1 MATVEAH
8 EMEWDHELPGC
19 FAAMTAPFGLHPN
32 DEERAFNWLT
42 SLRERKIGWSA
53 AKTQVEAYLKS
64 RGVRGG
70 EFTKQVER
78 AGAMLQPWLRD

>member
-1 MATVEAH
+1 MATVGAR

-53 AKTQVEAYLKS
+53 AKAQVEAYLK
-64 RGVRGG
+64 RHGVRGG

-78 AGAMLQPWLRD
+78 AREKLQPWLRD

>member
-1 MATVEAH
+1 MATVGAH
-8 EMEWDHELPGC
+8 EMEWDHELRGC

-32 DEERAFNWLT
+32 DEERAFNWLN

-53 AKTQVEAYLKS
+53 AKAQVEVFLKS
-64 RGVRGG
+64 HGVRGD

-78 AGAMLQPWLRD
+78 ARAILQPWLRD

>member
-1 MATVEAH
+1 MAALGDRK
-8 EMEWDHELPGC
+8 MEWDHELPGC

-53 AKTQVEAYLKS
+53 AKVQIEAYLKS
-64 RGVRGG
+64 HGVRGD
-70 EFTKQVER
+70 EFAKQVER
-78 AGAMLQPWLRD
+78 ARAKLEPWLRD